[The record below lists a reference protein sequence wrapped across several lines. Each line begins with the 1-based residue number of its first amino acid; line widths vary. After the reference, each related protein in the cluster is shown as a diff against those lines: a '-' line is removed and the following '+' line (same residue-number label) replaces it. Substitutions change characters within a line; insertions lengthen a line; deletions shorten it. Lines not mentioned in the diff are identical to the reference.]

1 MPESP
6 GAGLAQGLLG
16 ASRKEE
22 VAGERPWQGRGSGTG
37 RGAQP
42 GPRMAEADPPLDQ
55 ELEVGAGDPVWGGQK
70 DPKQQRPEVLPSV
83 PSVLDGGEEMGWGFL
98 FGR

>member
-1 MPESP
+1 
-6 GAGLAQGLLG
+6 
-16 ASRKEE
+16 
-22 VAGERPWQGRGSGTG
+22 
-37 RGAQP
+37 
-42 GPRMAEADPPLDQ
+42 MAEADPPLDQ
-55 ELEVGAGDPVWGGQK
+55 ELEVGAGDPVGGGQK